1 MSHGRFA
8 NWQAMNFT
16 VTVFN
21 LTAPK
26 SFCYCVVNNFV
37 ISDTSL
43 FPTDLQQPL
52 PAV

>member
-1 MSHGRFA
+1 MSHGHFA
-8 NWQAMNFT
+8 KWKAMNFT

-26 SFCYCVVNNFV
+26 SFRYCVVNNFV
-37 ISDTSL
+37 ISDTFL
-43 FPTDLQQPL
+43 FPTDLLQPL